1 MKSFLKAFLITLLIL
16 ALLIGGIVFF
26 LIKPAFDD
34 MHDGED
40 AEEIARVLDKREG
53 DSYNVLMLGVD
64 GGGKRTDTIMLL
76 SVQGKEVH
84 ITSIPRDT
92 RVKIGK
98 NHQKIN
104 AALPTG
110 GVPML
115 VEAVREVTGAPIH
128 YYAKVDFDGFVEIID
143 QLGGVDFDVPQD
155 MQYSDPAQGL
165 EINLKQG
172 YQHLNGEQAIQLCRF
187 RKYPTADIGR
197 TQVQQ
202 QFIKAVI
209 DQKLNLGNLFKLP
222 GVVKSVGEH
231 VETNFQM
238 RDLFSLIGIGDVQ
251 LHQMP
256 GEGKYIG
263 KVSYFVQNKSETYAM
278 FEQYFLGT
286 GEPAEKVYTA

>member
-1 MKSFLKAFLITLLIL
+1 MKSFLKAFFITLLVL
-16 ALLIGGIVFF
+16 ALLIGGVIFF
-26 LIKPAFDD
+26 LVKPAFND

-40 AEEIARVLDKREG
+40 ADEIAEVLDKREG
-53 DSYNVLMLGVD
+53 DGYNVLMLGVD

-76 SVQGKEVH
+76 NVSGKEIH

-98 NHQKIN
+98 NYQKIN
-104 AALPTG
+104 AALPIG

-115 VEAVREVTGAPIH
+115 IEAVREVTGAPIH
-128 YYAKVDFDGFVEIID
+128 YYAKVDFGGFVKIID
-143 QLGGVDFDVPQD
+143 ELGGVDFDVPQD

-165 EINLKQG
+165 EIDLKKG

-197 TQVQQ
+197 TQMQQ
-202 QFIKAVI
+202 EFIKAVI

-222 GVVKSVGEH
+222 GIIKTVGEN
-231 VETNFQM
+231 VETNFRM
-238 RDLFSLIGIGDVQ
+238 GDLFSLIGIQDVQ
-251 LHQMP
+251 IHQVP

-263 KVSYFVQNKSETYAM
+263 KVSYFVQEKEETYTM
-278 FEQYFLGT
+278 FEEYFMGM

>member
-16 ALLIGGIVFF
+16 GLLIGGIFF
-26 LIKPAFDD
+26 FMIKPAFDD

-40 AEEIARVLDKREG
+40 ADEIAQVLDKPTGEG
-53 DSYNVLMLGVD
+53 FNMLLLGVD

-76 SVQGKEVH
+76 NVSDGAMR

-104 AALPTG
+104 AALPIG

-115 VEAVREVTGAPIH
+115 IEAVREVTGAPIH
-128 YYAKVDFDGFVEIID
+128 YYAKVDFDGFVKIID
-143 QLGGVDFDVPQD
+143 DLGGVDFDVPQD
-155 MQYSDPAQGL
+155 MKYSDPAQGL
-165 EINLKQG
+165 EIDLKKG

-209 DQKLNLGNLFKLP
+209 DQKLNIGNIFKLP
-222 GVVKSVGEH
+222 GVMKSVGEN
-231 VETNFQM
+231 VETNFKM
-238 RDLFSLIGIGDVQ
+238 GDLFSLIGTKEVEMY
-251 LHQMP
+251 QMP

-263 KVSYFVQNKSETYAM
+263 KVSYFVQDKEKTYQM
-278 FEQYFLGT
+278 FEQYFLGN
-286 GEPAEKVYTA
+286 GAPSEKVYTA

>member
-1 MKSFLKAFLITLLIL
+1 MKSFLKAFFITLLVL
-16 ALLIGGIVFF
+16 ALLIGGVIFF
-26 LIKPAFDD
+26 LVKPAFND

-40 AEEIARVLDKREG
+40 ADEIAEVLDKREG
-53 DSYNVLMLGVD
+53 DGYNVLMLGVD

-76 SVQGKEVH
+76 NVSGKEIH

-98 NHQKIN
+98 NYQKIN
-104 AALPTG
+104 AALPIG

-115 VEAVREVTGAPIH
+115 IEAVREVTGAPIH
-128 YYAKVDFDGFVEIID
+128 YYAKVDFDGFVKIID
-143 QLGGVDFDVPQD
+143 ELGGVDFDVPQD

-165 EINLKQG
+165 EIDLKKG

-202 QFIKAVI
+202 EFIKAVI

-222 GVVKSVGEH
+222 GIIKTVGEN
-231 VETNFQM
+231 VETNFRM
-238 RDLFSLIGIGDVQ
+238 GDLFSLIGIQDVQ
-251 LHQMP
+251 IHQVP

-263 KVSYFVQNKSETYAM
+263 KVSYFVQEKEETYTM
-278 FEQYFLGT
+278 FEEYFMGM